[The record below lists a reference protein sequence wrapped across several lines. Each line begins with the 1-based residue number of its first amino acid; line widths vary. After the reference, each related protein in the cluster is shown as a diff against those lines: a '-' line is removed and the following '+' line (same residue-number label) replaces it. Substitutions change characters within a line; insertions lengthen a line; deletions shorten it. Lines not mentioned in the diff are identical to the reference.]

1 MMPKNSG
8 IHELEGRVRREEPEY
23 VELDELDLI
32 YERTGTLCFPSRL
45 MEINGRAAA
54 AAGAGRDMT
63 RAPSVRPVPP
73 ASRHAGP
80 SRGGE
85 VRSFAPMGVP
95 QRTTQPSL
103 RAKQRARRVYPSFGQ
118 RVLAEVRRLRFAKRS
133 VVLAGV
139 AAVAAAG
146 AFVASSA
153 LVPRRA
159 PREAAPTHP
168 SPAAVV
174 VAERSAAERRAAER
188 APVPAPAHVG
198 PRVSVLTEEYEA
210 ALDRPALDRPAL
222 DAPLTDAHSN
232 GAKATAG
239 AKPRAPERSRPHEP
253 CDCLPGDPLCGCLD

>member
-8 IHELEGRVRREEPEY
+8 IHELEGRARWEDPEY

-45 MEINGRAAA
+45 MESNGRAAA

-63 RAPSVRPVPP
+63 RAPSVPSVRP
-73 ASRHAGP
+73 ASRHVDP
-80 SRGGE
+80 SRGRE
-85 VRSFAPMGVP
+85 ARSFAPMGVP

-159 PREAAPTHP
+159 PRETAPTRP
-168 SPAAVV
+168 TLAAV
-174 VAERSAAERRAAER
+174 VAERRVAERRAAER

-198 PRVSVLTEEYEA
+198 PRVSVF
-210 ALDRPALDRPAL
+210 DRPALDPPAL
-222 DAPLTDAHSN
+222 DAQRTDAHSN
-232 GAKATAG
+232 GAKATAR
-239 AKPRAPERSRPHEP
+239 AKPRAPERPRPHEP

>member
-8 IHELEGRVRREEPEY
+8 IHKLEGRVRREEPEY

-63 RAPSVRPVPP
+63 RAPSVRP

-80 SRGGE
+80 IRGRE
-85 VRSFAPMGVP
+85 VRSLAPMGVP

-118 RVLAEVRRLRFAKRS
+118 RALAEVRRLRFAKRS

-153 LVPRRA
+153 LVPSRRA

-174 VAERSAAERRAAER
+174 AERRAAER

-198 PRVSVLTEEYEA
+198 PRVSVLADEYEA
-210 ALDRPALDRPAL
+210 AFDRPALDRPAL

-232 GAKATAG
+232 GAEATAS